1 MEMDQLMNN
10 PTYVDKSEELYRRI
24 LSNKCNTKTP
34 PQYIVEASGNI
45 RITSPAFLG
54 GDRPSVDRA
63 KKITKPECTKR
74 DPTDGVVCIKA
85 ADIKPIKIRNY
96 IKPIKI
102 RNYTADVEITPL
114 DCNPAHAE
122 IVLIPE
128 PEKMTDSMKSNLRDA
143 LARKA
148 TCILRPIPNS
158 T

>member
-34 PQYIVEASGNI
+34 DQYIVEPSGNI
-45 RITSPAFLG
+45 RIKSPAFLG
-54 GDRPSVDRA
+54 GNRPSVDRA
-63 KKITKPECTKR
+63 KKLTKPECTKCE
-74 DPTDGVVCIKA
+74 PTDGVVSIKA
-85 ADIKPIKIRNY
+85 AD

-128 PEKMTDSMKSNLRDA
+128 PEKMTKRILSGLRDA

-148 TCILRPIPNS
+148 TCILKPNPE
-158 T
+158 